1 MHAKTLAAG
10 LAVAAISLI
19 PSCPAP
25 PVAGLVI
32 TGLAAPLAGNL
43 IYIGLKSGGVGGRK
57 RGAEATIEG
66 LEKRQSWPGVPDYN
80 IQMCKNANVGRTVTV
95 RETSV
100 NSLRVENVAPECMN
114 LATLFTEQGTPVP
127 CGSACLD
134 YVNLSAGDKQKLMDI
149 VHNLL

>member
-10 LAVAAISLI
+10 LAVAALSLI

-25 PVAGLVI
+25 PLAGMIIVN
-32 TGLAAPLAGNL
+32 LAAPLAGNL
-43 IYIGLKSGGVGGRK
+43 IYIGLKSGGVGSRK
-57 RGAEATIEG
+57 RDAEAEA

-80 IQMCKNANVGRTVTV
+80 IKMCHDANVGRTVTV
-95 RETSV
+95 RETSD

-134 YVNLSAGDKQKLMDI
+134 YVDLSAADKQKLMDI